1 MTVSRRGFLG
11 AIGAAT
17 AMAGGLSLGLFGRE
31 VRAAND
37 PGPLEAN
44 AFVTL
49 HPDGRVTIVCHRT
62 EMGQGIRS
70 SLPMLIADELGA
82 DHARVVIEQAV
93 GDPRYGDQNT
103 DGSRSIRTDWDRLRR
118 LGAVARTL
126 LTTAAARRWRV
137 PAAECSAS
145 GGRIHH
151 RASGRSIDFG
161 ELVADA
167 AKLPIPTP
175 ESVTLRPLSE
185 LAHVGVAPS
194 KTRPLADGLDIVTGR
209 GLFGADVRLDGML
222 TAIVVRPPVVLG
234 RVKQFSDEAAMK
246 VPGVVRTIELPALT
260 APVAFKPLGGVA
272 VLATNTWAAMKGAA
286 ALEVE
291 WELGPH
297 SDYDSERFR
306 EVLFEAVR
314 KPGRVVRELGDV
326 DGALAVASR
335 RVVAEYHLPHLAHA
349 PMEPPVA
356 LAHVRDGRC
365 EVWTSTQ
372 NPQAARAL
380 VARVLGLSESQVTV
394 HVTLTG
400 GGFGRKSKPDFAAE
414 AALLSRA
421 VGSPVRVQWTR
432 ADDLTHGYL
441 HAVSAQRFE
450 AGLDAANK
458 LTAWLQRTAFPP
470 IPSTFVAGL
479 DEPSDG
485 ELNQGV
491 LDTPLAIPNLR
502 MEAGR
507 AKASVRIGWLRSV
520 CNIFH
525 AFGLGSF
532 IDELAE
538 VRGVDPKAQWLELLG
553 PPRRP
558 TPRELGAKV
567 ALSNYGLSLDDHPI
581 DTGRLRETI
590 ERVTKM
596 SAWHARPKPV
606 GDGSGRA
613 LGLAAHASFNAFVA
627 CVVAVVMRDGKPHV
641 DEAWISVDAGQ
652 VVNADRVRSQMEGA
666 VIFGMSV
673 ALHGQITAKNG
684 VIEQR
689 SFRDYPIVRM
699 DEAPARIHVDIVAST
714 ARPGGVGEPGVPPVA
729 PAIANA
735 LAALTGVRHRNLPI
749 IRR

>member
-1 MTVSRRGFLG
+1 MVGS
-11 AIGAAT
+11 
-17 AMAGGLSLGLFGRE
+17 GLSLGLFGRE
-31 VRAAND
+31 VRAANS
-37 PGPLEAN
+37 PGPLVAN
-44 AFVTL
+44 AFVTVN
-49 HPDGRVTIVCHRT
+49 PDGRVTIVCHRT

-70 SLPMLIADELGA
+70 SIPMLIADELGA
-82 DHARVVIEQAV
+82 DLDQVVIAQAV

-118 LGAVARTL
+118 LGAVARTML
-126 LTTAAARRWRV
+126 VTAAAKRWGV
-137 PAAECSAS
+137 PATACHALA
-145 GGRIHH
+145 GRVVHE
-151 RASGRSIDFG
+151 ASGRSFGFG

-167 AKLPIPTP
+167 AALPIPSMR
-175 ESVTLRPLSE
+175 SVVLRPLSE
-185 LAHVGVAPS
+185 LAHVGVAAS
-194 KTRPLADGLDIVTGR
+194 KKRPLADGLDIVTGR
-209 GLFGADVRLDGML
+209 GVFGADVRLDGMW
-222 TAIVVRPPVVLG
+222 TAVIVRPPVVLG
-234 RVKQFSDEAAMK
+234 RVKRFSDEATLK
-246 VPGVVRTIELPALT
+246 VPGVVQTIELPALT

-291 WELGPH
+291 WEHGPH
-297 SDYDSERFR
+297 ADYDSEPFR
-306 EVLFEAVR
+306 DELLEAVR
-314 KPGRVVRELGDV
+314 RPGKVVRELGDV
-326 DGALAVASR
+326 DRALGIASR
-335 RVVAEYHLPHLAHA
+335 RLISEYHLPHLAHA

-356 LAHVRDGRC
+356 VANVSDGRC

-380 VARVLGLSESQVTV
+380 VARVLGMSESQVTV

-421 VGSPVRVQWTR
+421 AGRPVRVQWTR
-432 ADDLTHGYL
+432 KDDLAHGYL
-441 HAVSAQRFE
+441 HTVSAQRFE
-450 AGLDAANK
+450 AGLDPAGNV
-458 LTAWLQRTAFPP
+458 TAWLQRTAFPP

-491 LDTPLAIPNLR
+491 LDTPLQVPNLR

-507 AKASVRIGWLRSV
+507 AKAKVRIGWLRSV

-525 AFGLGSF
+525 AYGLGTF

-538 VRGVDPKAQWLELLG
+538 LRGVDPKAQWLELLG
-553 PPRRP
+553 PPRKP
-558 TPRELGAKV
+558 TPNELGAKV
-567 ALSNYGLSLDDHPI
+567 GLSNYGLSLDEHPL
-581 DTGRLRETI
+581 DTGRLRDVI

-596 SAWHARPKPV
+596 SAWDSRPKLAR
-606 GDGSGRA
+606 DGSGRA

-627 CVVAVVMRDGKPHV
+627 CVVAVVMKEGGRPHIE
-641 DEAWISVDAGQ
+641 EAWVSVDAGQ
-652 VVNADRVRSQMEGA
+652 VVNADRVRAQMEGA

-673 ALHGQITAKNG
+673 ALHGNITAKHG

-699 DEAPARIHVDIVAST
+699 AEAPRAIHVDIVPST
-714 ARPGGVGEPGVPPVA
+714 ATPAGVGEPGVPPVA

-735 LAALTGVRHRNLPI
+735 IAALTFERHRSLPI